1 MKKISVVLST
11 VVFVAATVACSQQ
24 SPAPSATAAAA
35 TAADTTASTARSV
48 TDALTGVTLT
58 SPVPLSPNDGQALK
72 FADQPLKLVVKNAVA
87 TGGAPLTYSFQV
99 ASDAAFASLV
109 FSQDGVAEG
118 TNGQT
123 SVSVSKL
130 PGAKTY
136 FWHAR
141 ASSGGSAGLFSPGRS
156 FSIGPEVVLQT
167 PVLASPG
174 SGGSVS
180 GTPLLT
186 VNNVQRSGPVTAIT
200 YRFDVA
206 DSSSFG
212 HIVFTTT
219 VGEQSG
225 PATSASVNATLSAG
239 TYFWRVQ
246 ATDNASG
253 VSSPVSAVSGFTYQP
268 FNMSQATILNSPS
281 DLANWAETAKITL
294 VSFNPGSFIV
304 DFDKRDGP
312 DRWPDTPFGDGSLE
326 YTLGLCLN
334 INSHWYCSAV
344 VQFWFGRD
352 LEASAPP
359 SSIHETW
366 FYDGARWGPMAGYQ
380 PADGE
385 TVGVFVC
392 AGNCRNNTAGDASYV
407 KERSNVAFVPWSN
420 GGGVDYTFSNG
431 ARIMLQ
437 KRR

>member
-24 SPAPSATAAAA
+24 TPARPSETAAAA
-35 TAADTTASTARSV
+35 TAADTAASTTRSV
-48 TDALTGVTLT
+48 TDDLTGVTLT
-58 SPVPLSPNDGQALK
+58 SPVPVSPSDGQALK
-72 FADQPLKLVVKNAVA
+72 FAEQPLKLVVKNAVA
-87 TGGAPLTYSFQV
+87 TGAAALTYSFQV
-99 ASDAAFASLV
+99 ASDAAFASVV

-118 TNGQT
+118 GNGQT

-141 ASSGGSAGLFSPGRS
+141 ASSGGSAGLFSAGRT

-225 PATSASVNATLSAG
+225 ATSASVNATLSAG

-246 ATDNASG
+246 ATDNASS
-253 VSSPVSAVSGFTYQP
+253 VSSPISAASVFTYQP
-268 FNMSQATILNSPS
+268 FSLAQATVLNSPA
-281 DLANWAETAKITL
+281 DLASWAETARITR
-294 VSFNPGSFIV
+294 VEFTGNAMIV
-304 DFDKRDGP
+304 DFDKREGP
-312 DRWPDTPFGDGSLE
+312 DRWPDTPFGDGNLE
-326 YTLGLCLN
+326 YTLGLCLD
-334 INSHWYCSAV
+334 INGHWYCSAV

-352 LEASAPP
+352 LEASGQP
-359 SSIHETW
+359 SDFFFEW
-366 FYDGARWGPMAGYQ
+366 WYDGARWGPMAGYR

-407 KERSNVAFVPWSN
+407 KERSNVVFVPFAN
-420 GGGVDYTFSNG
+420 HGGGSYTFSAG
-431 ARIMLQ
+431 SRI
-437 KRR
+437 KSSSRP